1 MKRIIISIFAVV
13 FSVNISAQ
21 KPNVILIYADDIS
34 ADMFSPYKQPEA
46 ASTPHIEKMAEE
58 GIYFKTCFAPA
69 ICGPSRALMMTGV
82 YANYTGAYRNDI
94 WTNGVRRDIY
104 SKFPSWARIMSENGY
119 KTAIAGK
126 WHAGAQMP
134 YEKVVGFDEHCL
146 WESPGTIEH
155 ATGVDIYEEGLRKKT
170 DQRDIRYW
178 HPCLLR
184 NKAYVPVTLND
195 FGPDICGEFIIDFI
209 ERKVRADQPFVAYW
223 PISLTHGP
231 TVWTPDNGGPG
242 NNFGYVEKPDTKG
255 MGKEAAEAAKKASA
269 EEFALAFK
277 GMTEY
282 LDKLVGEVVEKVK
295 ELGIYDNTYI
305 IFCSDN
311 GTPVTAKDRG
321 VERGVHVPLVICG
334 ADVTKVGATEELTDI
349 SDMAPTLLDIAGI
362 EHPADIQYSGS
373 SLLPFITGEVS
384 THREW
389 IYAYTGPVQV
399 LRTKHFLLEA
409 RSPYYGK
416 PEGRFY
422 YTGDERFGHGY
433 QRAEN
438 NPEYSDELEKF
449 HAIIGSFPDHL
460 SPDHPHW
467 KSEDGIRWAE
477 KSKKEHL
484 SDKQLYNHKEY
495 KRYDESWE

>member
-1 MKRIIISIFAVV
+1 MKKANFLLIAILCTYILH
-13 FSVNISAQ
+13 AQ
-21 KPNVILIYADDIS
+21 KPNIVLIYADDIS

-46 ASTPHIEKMAEE
+46 AKTPEIEKMAQA
-58 GIYFKTCFAPA
+58 GVYFKTCFAPA

-104 SKFPSWARIMSENGY
+104 TKFPTWSRIMSDNGY

-134 YEKVVGFDEHCL
+134 YEEVVGFDEHCL
-146 WESPGTIEH
+146 WESAKEIKH
-155 ATGVDIYEEGLRKKT
+155 ASGVDIYAAGLREKT
-170 DQRDIRYW
+170 NQKDVRYW
-178 HPCLLR
+178 HPSLLR
-184 NKAYVPVTLND
+184 NKKYVPVTRND
-195 FGPDICGEFIIDFI
+195 FGPDICGEFIMDFM
-209 ERKVRADQPFVAYW
+209 ERKTKAKEPFVAYW

-231 TVWTPDNGGPG
+231 TIWTPDNGGPG
-242 NNFGYVEKPDTKG
+242 DNFGLVEKQNTKG
-255 MGKEAAEAAKKASA
+255 MTKEAADAAKKKFA
-269 EEFALAFK
+269 EDSKLAFK

-282 LDKLVGEVVEKVK
+282 MDKLVGKVVAKTK

-334 ADVTKVGATEELTDI
+334 ADVKQVGGTDELSDI
-349 SDMAPTLLDIAGI
+349 SDIAPTLLEIAGI
-362 EHPADIQYSGS
+362 KPPKKIQHTGT
-373 SLLPFITGEVS
+373 SLLPFIKGEKA

-389 IYAYTGPVQV
+389 IYSYTGPVQV
-399 LRTKHFLLEA
+399 FRTKQFLLEA

-422 YTGDERFGHGY
+422 YTGDERFGVNY

-438 NPEYSDELEKF
+438 EPTYTKELDKF
-449 HAIIGSFPDHL
+449 QKIIKSLPDHL

-467 KSEDGIRWAE
+467 KSKDGVKWAKKTE
-477 KSKKEHL
+477 K
-484 SDKQLYNHKEY
+484 DKLWEKHLYNHKEY
-495 KRYDESWE
+495 QRYDETD